1 MHDFMPELTCVGCG
15 PGDPELL
22 TVKAVNAIKNADV
35 IMCPT
40 SKEGKPSIA
49 LSVVSSLIDQD
60 KKPEI
65 VHLVFPMTKDSDTLK
80 NTWEKNS
87 QIIAESSLTGKKVVY
102 LTVGDPYLYS
112 TWIYLHRELSKK
124 YPEIK
129 ITVIPGI
136 VSMFTFASKVG
147 ISLAEGAEKMA
158 VIPSCYDLSKVKE
171 IAKVV
176 DTALDNDGQN
186 GEMDRLD
193 GTVTITEADDSNNID
208 TTVSIVSPAFTF
220 TTLGSTGT
228 VVTQSGLFDS
238 DVGGSDNM
246 FSIRDIPP
254 VGTGLAVTNADTLSI
269 TWTITLQ

>member
-65 VHLVFPMTKDSDTLK
+65 VNLVFPMTKDKDILE
-80 NTWEKNS
+80 NTWQKNS
-87 QIIAESSLTGKKVVY
+87 QIIAESVFSGKKVVY

-112 TWIYLHRELSKK
+112 TWIYLHRELSVTH
-124 YPEIK
+124 PNIN

-136 VSMFTFASKVG
+136 VSMFTFASKIG

-171 IAKVV
+171 IAKNC
-176 DTALDNDGQN
+176 DTMIFLKDGRYFDQVINLLREAGFSDDSIFAIGQDLDTDKEIVRKLTLGQVTK
-186 GEMDRLD
+186 E
-193 GTVTITEADDSNNID
+193 TITSKY
-208 TTVSIVSPAFTF
+208 
-220 TTLGSTGT
+220 
-228 VVTQSGLFDS
+228 
-238 DVGGSDNM
+238 
-246 FSIRDIPP
+246 FSIMVVKR
-254 VGTGLAVTNADTLSI
+254 V
-269 TWTITLQ
+269 